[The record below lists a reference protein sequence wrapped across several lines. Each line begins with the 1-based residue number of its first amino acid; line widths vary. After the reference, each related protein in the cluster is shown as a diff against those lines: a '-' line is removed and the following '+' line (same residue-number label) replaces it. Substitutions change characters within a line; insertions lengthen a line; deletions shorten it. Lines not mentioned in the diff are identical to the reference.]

1 MRRPLKLA
9 SASLAIAAAAAL
21 APAAMAGDDGDI
33 CGDLWYQRN
42 AIYAAAGHCFK
53 TKQGIAVFGKNCFP
67 PYGHLN
73 ASRQS
78 RVNKIIRQERKYG
91 C

>member
-1 MRRPLKLA
+1 MTFKLT
-9 SASLAIAAAAAL
+9 AAALAMATSAAL
-21 APAAMAGDDGDI
+21 APAARAGDDGDI

-42 AIYAAAGHCFK
+42 AIFASAGHCFR
-53 TKQGIAVFGKNCFP
+53 TKQGIAVFGKGCFP
-67 PYGHLN
+67 PYGRLN
-73 ASRQS
+73 ASQQS